1 MLPLERRRLILER
14 IHREGKVQIEQL
26 SKELDVSQM
35 TVRRDLD
42 RLESE
47 GKLVRTHGGAITAQ
61 PLTSETPCLNKV
73 SRYTP
78 QKRAIAQVATQMVPK
93 GATILLDSGT
103 TTLEIA
109 RTLVWRDDLKIV
121 TNDITIAHELLESKS
136 HVILTGGDMQRRI
149 GALTGPHAQHLLGHI
164 RVDLLFLGVH
174 AIHLKAGITAPDLD
188 KALIKRMMVEAATE
202 AWVVSDSSKFGQRS
216 FAHVCSLSRIDG
228 IITDGDWSEEDRAS
242 FEKEVNIQYASEM
255 KG

>member
-14 IHREGKVQIEQL
+14 IHREGKVQIKQL
-26 SKELDVSQM
+26 SKALDVSQM

-47 GKLVRTHGGAITAQ
+47 GKIVRTHGGAITAQ
-61 PLTSETPCLNKV
+61 PLTSETPYLNKV
-73 SRYTP
+73 SRHTP
-78 QKRAIAQVATQMVPK
+78 QKRAIAKVAVQMIPE

-109 RTLVWRDDLKIV
+109 RSLVWRDDLKIV

-136 HVILTGGDMQRRI
+136 HVILTGGDMQRGV

-174 AIHLKAGITAPDLD
+174 AIHSKAGITAPNMD
-188 KALIKRMMVEAATE
+188 KALIKRMMVEAANET
-202 AWVVSDSSKFGQRS
+202 WVVADTSKFSQRS
-216 FAHVCSLSRIDG
+216 FAHVCSLSHIDG
-228 IITDGDWSEEDRAS
+228 IITSGDWSGEDRA
-242 FEKEVNIQYASEM
+242 FYEKEVNIRYASEL